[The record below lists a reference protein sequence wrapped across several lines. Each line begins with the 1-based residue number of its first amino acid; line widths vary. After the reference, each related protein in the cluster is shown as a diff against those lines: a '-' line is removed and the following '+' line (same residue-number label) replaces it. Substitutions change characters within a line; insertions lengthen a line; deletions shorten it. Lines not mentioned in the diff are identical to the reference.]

1 MMDNIK
7 IDRINALAHKQ
18 KSVGLTEEEKVE
30 QAKLRREY
38 LDAVKGIISISKKRM
53 AASPILEKN
62 MEEKKEIRKKIF
74 KARKEHTDAWIR
86 ENSLRITEALTQLP
100 EYRNAERIMAYADYN
115 HEVITRYII
124 EQAWKDGKEVAV
136 PKVFGKDMVFY
147 RLTDFSQ
154 LESGYFGIPEPKE
167 DGETVSWEEAM
178 MVMPGV
184 AFDINCNRV
193 GYGGGFYDRFLEK
206 HPEVCRVAVGFSFQ
220 ILPEVPTEPT
230 DIRPQVIVTEEN
242 IYRDTQ

>member
-1 MMDNIK
+1 
-7 IDRINALAHKQ
+7 
-18 KSVGLTEEEKVE
+18 
-30 QAKLRREY
+30 
-38 LDAVKGIISISKKRM
+38 
-53 AASPILEKN
+53 

-74 KARKEHTDAWIR
+74 KARKEHSDEWIQEKSR
-86 ENSLRITEALTQLP
+86 MITGKLTVLP
-100 EYRNAERIMAYADYN
+100 EYQEAERIMAYADYN

-147 RLTDFSQ
+147 KLTDFSQ

-167 DGETVSWEEAM
+167 DGETVSWEDAM

-184 AFDINCNRV
+184 AFDVNCNRV

-206 HPEVCRVAVGFSFQ
+206 HPKISRVAVGFSFQ

-242 IYRDTQ
+242 IYRDAQ

>member
-1 MMDNIK
+1 
-7 IDRINALAHKQ
+7 
-18 KSVGLTEEEKVE
+18 
-30 QAKLRREY
+30 
-38 LDAVKGIISISKKRM
+38 
-53 AASPILEKN
+53 
-62 MEEKKEIRKKIF
+62 
-74 KARKEHTDAWIR
+74 
-86 ENSLRITEALTQLP
+86 
-100 EYRNAERIMAYADYN
+100 MAYADYN

-184 AFDINCNRV
+184 AFDVNCNRV
-193 GYGGGFYDRFLEK
+193 GYGGGFMTVFWK
-206 HPEVCRVAVGFSFQ
+206 N
-220 ILPEVPTEPT
+220 
-230 DIRPQVIVTEEN
+230 IRRSAALQ
-242 IYRDTQ
+242 

>member
-30 QAKLRREY
+30 QAKLRKEY
-38 LDAVKGIISISKKRM
+38 LDAVKGSLRAHLNNIDIK
-53 AASPILEKN
+53 EKDGS
-62 MEEKKEIRKKIF
+62 
-74 KARKEHTDAWIR
+74 KARKEHDDAWIQ
-86 ENSLRITEALTQLP
+86 EKSHVITETLTKLP

-115 HEVITRYII
+115 HEVITRYMI

-136 PKVFGKDMVFY
+136 PKVFGKDMIFY
-147 RLTDFSQ
+147 KLTDFSQ
-154 LESGYFGIPEPKE
+154 LESGYFGIPEPRE
-167 DGETVSWEEAM
+167 DGETVSWEDAM
-178 MVMPGV
+178 MIMPGV
-184 AFDINCNRV
+184 AFDEKCDRV

-206 HPEVCRVAVGFSFQ
+206 HPGICRVAVGFSFQ

-230 DIRPQVIVTEEN
+230 DIRPQVVVTEEK
-242 IYRDTQ
+242 IYRDMQ

>member
-1 MMDNIK
+1 
-7 IDRINALAHKQ
+7 
-18 KSVGLTEEEKVE
+18 
-30 QAKLRREY
+30 
-38 LDAVKGIISISKKRM
+38 
-53 AASPILEKN
+53 

-86 ENSLRITEALTQLP
+86 ENSLRITETLTELP

-167 DGETVSWEEAM
+167 DGEKVFWEEAM

-184 AFDINCNRV
+184 AFDVNCNRV
-193 GYGGGFYDRFLEK
+193 GYGGGFYDVWLKCYGSQVTACGLAYDFQLRNEIPFER
-206 HPEVCRVAVGFSFQ
+206 HDRMMDIVITPDEV
-220 ILPEVPTEPT
+220 
-230 DIRPQVIVTEEN
+230 IRKGDAADDN
-242 IYRDTQ
+242 G

>member
-1 MMDNIK
+1 
-7 IDRINALAHKQ
+7 
-18 KSVGLTEEEKVE
+18 
-30 QAKLRREY
+30 
-38 LDAVKGIISISKKRM
+38 
-53 AASPILEKN
+53 

-184 AFDINCNRV
+184 

-220 ILPEVPTEPT
+220 ILSEVPTEPT

>member
-1 MMDNIK
+1 
-7 IDRINALAHKQ
+7 
-18 KSVGLTEEEKVE
+18 
-30 QAKLRREY
+30 
-38 LDAVKGIISISKKRM
+38 
-53 AASPILEKN
+53 

-86 ENSLRITEALTQLP
+86 ENSLRITETLTELP

-167 DGETVSWEEAM
+167 YGEKVFWEEAM

-184 AFDINCNRV
+184 AFDVNCNRV

-242 IYRDTQ
+242 IYRDAQ

>member
-1 MMDNIK
+1 
-7 IDRINALAHKQ
+7 
-18 KSVGLTEEEKVE
+18 
-30 QAKLRREY
+30 
-38 LDAVKGIISISKKRM
+38 
-53 AASPILEKN
+53 

-206 HPEVCRVAVGFSFQ
+206 HPEVCSRIF
-220 ILPEVPTEPT
+220 LPDPSGGSHRAYGYPSAGHCDGREYIPRYT
-230 DIRPQVIVTEEN
+230 IRYCCKDRKKGRN
-242 IYRDTQ
+242 IWK

>member
-1 MMDNIK
+1 
-7 IDRINALAHKQ
+7 
-18 KSVGLTEEEKVE
+18 
-30 QAKLRREY
+30 
-38 LDAVKGIISISKKRM
+38 
-53 AASPILEKN
+53 

-74 KARKEHTDAWIR
+74 KARKEHTDAWIL

-184 AFDINCNRV
+184 AFDVNCNRV
-193 GYGGGFYDRFLEK
+193 GYGGGFYDKYLEK
-206 HPEVCRVAVGFSFQ
+206 HPNLHAIAIAFELQMYRE
-220 ILPEVPTEPT
+220 LPFEEH
-230 DIRPQVIVTEEN
+230 DIKPEKVVTEKQS
-242 IYRDTQ
+242 YPLDTEEKSLI

>member
-1 MMDNIK
+1 
-7 IDRINALAHKQ
+7 
-18 KSVGLTEEEKVE
+18 
-30 QAKLRREY
+30 
-38 LDAVKGIISISKKRM
+38 
-53 AASPILEKN
+53 

-184 AFDINCNRV
+184 AFDVNCNRV
-193 GYGGGFYDRFLEK
+193 GYGGGFYDCFLEK

>member
-1 MMDNIK
+1 
-7 IDRINALAHKQ
+7 
-18 KSVGLTEEEKVE
+18 
-30 QAKLRREY
+30 
-38 LDAVKGIISISKKRM
+38 
-53 AASPILEKN
+53 
-62 MEEKKEIRKKIF
+62 
-74 KARKEHTDAWIR
+74 
-86 ENSLRITEALTQLP
+86 
-100 EYRNAERIMAYADYN
+100 MAYADYN

-154 LESGYFGIPEPKE
+154 LESSYFGIPEPKE
-167 DGETVSWEEAM
+167 DGEKVSWEEAM

-184 AFDINCNRV
+184 AFDVNCNRV

-230 DIRPQVIVTEEN
+230 DIRPQVIVTEAN
-242 IYRDTQ
+242 IYRDAQ

>member
-1 MMDNIK
+1 
-7 IDRINALAHKQ
+7 
-18 KSVGLTEEEKVE
+18 
-30 QAKLRREY
+30 
-38 LDAVKGIISISKKRM
+38 
-53 AASPILEKN
+53 

-124 EQAWKDGKEVAV
+124 EQAWKHGKEVAV
-136 PKVFGKDMVFY
+136 
-147 RLTDFSQ
+147 
-154 LESGYFGIPEPKE
+154 PKE

-184 AFDINCNRV
+184 AFDVNCNRV

>member
-1 MMDNIK
+1 
-7 IDRINALAHKQ
+7 
-18 KSVGLTEEEKVE
+18 
-30 QAKLRREY
+30 
-38 LDAVKGIISISKKRM
+38 
-53 AASPILEKN
+53 
-62 MEEKKEIRKKIF
+62 MEEKKEIRKRIF
-74 KARKEHTDAWIR
+74 KARKEHDDAWIQ
-86 ENSLRITEALTQLP
+86 EKSHVITETLTQLP

-184 AFDINCNRV
+184 AFDVNCNRV

-220 ILPEVPTEPT
+220 ILSEVPTEPT